1 MFICQLSGHEQMM
14 TDCAA
19 PADADA
25 MSGVGD
31 APLLGENTPGA
42 PRQMSAD
49 DAAFDAYSRTVI
61 GAVDLVG
68 PAVVSVHVGQ
78 QREDSIVAVGSGSG
92 VIVTPDGYL
101 LTNQHVVHRAARVSI
116 RLTNGDTVEARVIAE
131 DPSTDLAVLRA
142 RTSSLPAVSL
152 LTQAGPRVGQLVV
165 AIGNPFG
172 FEATVSAGVISAQGR
187 TLRGAD
193 GRLIEGVVQHTAPLN
208 PGNSGGPLVDARGR
222 VVGINTAI
230 IAAAQGIGFA
240 VPASTAEWVI
250 AEVLTNGRVRRAYL
264 GIAGRTRRLD
274 RRLVRA
280 LTLLSDS
287 ALEIVAREPDTPAAN
302 SDLRIGDIILAA
314 QSQTIASVDALHRFL
329 SRWPIGELLQL
340 SVLRRTQLLQMDIVP
355 VEMPS
360 K

>member
-1 MFICQLSGHEQMM
+1 MSRQEQMH
-14 TDCAA
+14 TDGNAA
-19 PADADA
+19 VDSDLVSASA
-25 MSGVGD
+25 GD
-31 APLLGENTPGA
+31 PRLGENAPGLG
-42 PRQMSAD
+42 QEMD
-49 DAAFDAYSRTVI
+49 GDAAALDAYSHTVV

-68 PAVVSVHVGQ
+68 PAVVSVHIGQ
-78 QREDSIVAVGSGSG
+78 QRDESSIAVGSGSG

-116 RLTNGDTVEARVIAE
+116 KLTNGEQVEARVVAE
-131 DPSTDLAVLRA
+131 DASTDLAVLRA
-142 RTSSLPAVSL
+142 RTSDLPAVSL
-152 LTQAGPRVGQLVV
+152 LTKAAARVGQLVV

-172 FEATVSAGVISAQGR
+172 FEATVSAGVISAHGR
-187 TLRGAD
+187 TLRGSD

-250 AEVLTNGRVRRAYL
+250 SEVLTNGRVRRAYL

-280 LTLLSDS
+280 LALQNES
-287 ALEIVAREPDTPAAN
+287 ALEIVAREPNTPAAN
-302 SDLRIGDIILAA
+302 SDLRIGDIIIAA
-314 QSQTIASVDALHRFL
+314 QSRNIASVDALHRFL
-329 SRWPIGELLQL
+329 SRWPIGESLQL
-340 SVLRRTQLLQMDIVP
+340 SVLRRTQMLQLDIVP

>member
-1 MFICQLSGHEQMM
+1 MYSDLRAAADTDLTAGAAEELPLGGHATE
-14 TDCAA
+14 AA
-19 PADADA
+19 QD
-25 MSGVGD
+25 
-31 APLLGENTPGA
+31 E
-42 PRQMSAD
+42 SAD
-49 DAAFDAYSRTVI
+49 DAALDAYSRTVI

-68 PAVVSVHVGQ
+68 PAVVSVHVGR
-78 QREDSIVAVGSGSG
+78 QREDSIVAAGSGSG

-101 LTNQHVVHRAARVSI
+101 LTNQHVVHRAASVSI
-116 RLTNGDTVEARVIAE
+116 KLTNGDKVEARVIAE
-131 DPSTDLAVLRA
+131 DASTDLAVLRA
-142 RTSSLPAVSL
+142 RTSALPGVSL
-152 LTQAGPRVGQLVV
+152 LTKPGPRVGQLVV

-172 FEATVSAGVISAQGR
+172 FEATVSAGVISAHGR

-193 GRLIEGVVQHTAPLN
+193 GRLIEGVIQHTAPLN
-208 PGNSGGPLVDARGR
+208 PGNSGGPLVDAQGR

-250 AEVLTNGRVRRAYL
+250 SEVLANGRVRRAYL

-280 LTLLSDS
+280 LALLSDS
-287 ALEIVAREPDTPAAN
+287 ALEIVAREPDTPAAK
-302 SDLRIGDIILAA
+302 SDLRVGDIILAA
-314 QSQTIASVDALHRFL
+314 QSQGIASVDALHRFL
-329 SRWPIGELLQL
+329 SRWPIGEPLRL
-340 SVLRRTQLLQMDIVP
+340 SVLRRTQLVHMDIVP

>member
-1 MFICQLSGHEQMM
+1 MYIERAAAEQVS
-14 TDCAA
+14 A
-19 PADADA
+19 PADALPPEE
-25 MSGVGD
+25 S
-31 APLLGENTPGA
+31 TPGIA
-42 PRQMSAD
+42 QELSD
-49 DAAFDAYSRTVI
+49 DDSAFDAYSRTVI
-61 GAVDLVG
+61 GAVELVG

-78 QREDSIVAVGSGSG
+78 QREDSVVAAGSGSG

-101 LTNQHVVHRAARVSI
+101 LTNQHVVHRAAKVSI
-116 RLTNGDTVEARVIAE
+116 TLTNGDKVEARVIAE
-131 DPSTDLAVLRA
+131 DASTDLAVLRA

-152 LTQAGPRVGQLVV
+152 LTKGGPRVGQLVV

-172 FEATVSAGVISAQGR
+172 FEATVSAGVISAHGR

-250 AEVLTNGRVRRAYL
+250 SEVLTNGRVRRAYL
-264 GIAGRTRRLD
+264 GIAGRTRHLD

-280 LTLLSDS
+280 LALPSDS

-302 SDLRIGDIILAA
+302 SDLRVGDIILAA
-314 QSQTIASVDALHRFL
+314 QSNDIGSVDALHRFL
-329 SRWPIGELLQL
+329 SRWPIGASLQL
-340 SVLRRTQLLQMDIVP
+340 SVLRRTQLLQMQIVP

>member
-1 MFICQLSGHEQMM
+1 MFIYR
-14 TDCAA
+14 
-19 PADADA
+19 
-25 MSGVGD
+25 MSGDGQMYSDCTAALDVDLISGAVD
-31 APLLGENTPGA
+31 EPPIGEITTEA
-42 PRQMSAD
+42 VHHVSAD

-68 PAVVSVHVGQ
+68 PAVVSVHVGR
-78 QREDSIVAVGSGSG
+78 QREDSIVAAGSGSG

-101 LTNQHVVHRAARVSI
+101 LTNQHVVHRAASVI
-116 RLTNGDTVEARVIAE
+116 VKLTNGDKVEARVIAE
-131 DPSTDLAVLRA
+131 DASTDLAVLRA
-142 RTSSLPAVSL
+142 RTSALPAVSL
-152 LTQAGPRVGQLVV
+152 LTNPSPRVGQLVV

-172 FEATVSAGVISAQGR
+172 FEATVSAGVISAHGR
-187 TLRGAD
+187 TLRGTD

-208 PGNSGGPLVDARGR
+208 PGNSGGPLVDAQGR

-250 AEVLTNGRVRRAYL
+250 SEVLTNGRVRRAYL
-264 GIAGRTRRLD
+264 GIAGRTRRID

-280 LTLLSDS
+280 LTLLNDS
-287 ALEIVAREPDTPAAN
+287 ALEIVAREPNTPAAN
-302 SDLRIGDIILAA
+302 SDLRVGDIILAA
-314 QSQTIASVDALHRFL
+314 QSQSIASVDALHRFL
-329 SRWPIGELLQL
+329 SRWPIGESLQL